1 MTEVPVSRFAAILIV
16 LMVLSGCAGSKP
28 ANYYVLYSIQ
38 NPVPQVRAAG
48 TEQDLAIG
56 VGPIKIPDYLDR
68 PQMAARSGGSGLQF
82 AEFDKW
88 AEPLEKNLTRV
99 LADNLSILVPT
110 ERVSVF
116 PWARAVPV
124 RYQVTVEIVQLEK
137 MPDEKVILDA
147 RWNILENDGGKL
159 LVMKRSKFTLPVES
173 AGFEGVASAES
184 RAVDALSRDIAA
196 ALGSLPSEPPS
207 R

>member
-184 RAVDALSRDIAA
+184 RAVEALSRDIAA
-196 ALGSLPSEPPS
+196 ALGSLDMQPMK
-207 R
+207 